1 MLEMKANSVI
11 KLRNGK
17 CGVVMGFNNQPSLL
31 VFDSFVC
38 QMARYNGT
46 KHKTKDDYDIVEVY
60 EGKKV
65 EKYSDVYRKKFD
77 FSKLKC
83 VYKEG
88 ENE

>member
-1 MLEMKANSVI
+1 MAELKLNSVV

-17 CGVVMGFNNQPSLL
+17 CGVVMGFNNAPSLI

-38 QMARYNGT
+38 QMNRYNGDL
-46 KHKTKDDYDIVEVY
+46 KHKTKSEYDIVEVY

-65 EKYSDVYRKKFD
+65 EKYSDVYRKRYD

-83 VYKEG
+83 LYKEG
-88 ENE
+88 E